1 MPEENKTERATPYRR
16 KKLKEEGNVAKSIEI
31 ATASTILL
39 GTIIIFFLGYT
50 LFERILRLF
59 WSVFLNPFED
69 ASTVFAQFRDSLLPL
84 ILPFFVLT
92 ILVVILTYIAQ
103 FGFIFTLKP
112 IQPKLERLNPF
123 EGFKRIFSLT
133 TLFELLKNS
142 LKVFLLIV
150 VAYLFLRSELG
161 ELTEIYSSSLYLSV
175 KNFLIFTFKLIIFI
189 GMIAL
194 LIAFLDYAYK
204 RWDYERKIR
213 MSKEEVKEEYK
224 QHEGNPIIKS
234 AIRKRMR
241 QLSKG
246 RMLQEVPKASVV
258 ITNPTHIAVAL
269 RYDPGRGDKAPVV
282 VAKGKGRVAEKI
294 IEVAIIN
301 GVAVVRRE
309 ALARALYTAVDVG
322 EEIPPKFYRAVAEI
336 IAFVMARRKRIVA

>member
-16 KKLKEEGNVAKSIEI
+16 KKLREEGNVAKSIEI
-31 ATASTILL
+31 ATASTILV
-39 GTIIIFFLGYT
+39 GTIVIFFIGYT
-50 LFERILRLF
+50 IFEKTLRLF
-59 WSVFLNPFED
+59 WSVSSNPLAD
-69 ASTVFAQFRDSLLPL
+69 ASIVFAHFKEEVIPF
-84 ILPFFVLT
+84 IFPFFVLT
-92 ILVVILTYIAQ
+92 ILVVFLTHVAQ

-123 EGFKRIFSLT
+123 EGIKRIFSLT
-133 TLFELLKNS
+133 TLFELTKNS
-142 LKVFLLIV
+142 LKVFLLIL
-150 VAYLFLRSELG
+150 VAYFFFRSEMGKLMG
-161 ELTEIYSSSLYLSV
+161 IYSSDPSLSI

-189 GMIAL
+189 GVIAL
-194 LIAFLDYAYK
+194 FIAFLDYAYK

-241 QLSKG
+241 QLSRG

-258 ITNPTHIAVAL
+258 ITNPTHIAIAL
-269 RYDPGRGDKAPVV
+269 RYNPEKGDKAPIVL
-282 VAKGKGRVAEKI
+282 AKGKGKIAEKI
-294 IEVAIIN
+294 VEVAMIN
-301 GVAVVRRE
+301 GVVVVRRE
-309 ALARALYTAVDVG
+309 ALARALYPVVEIG